1 MYMYYI
7 SYTRGWHVLL
17 PECSNKCKTH
27 MIYFP
32 KYTLQCRACTVCWL
46 RNTNVYSG
54 SEMVQHRF
62 YQFSVTALLVE
73 SRSRWQIAKSWF
85 LAPTSYLSSTDI
97 FQFFLPLAIC
107 FCRSTSKVGFLQ
119 QYSLHWEILFFW
131 PPYQPLNW
139 SLSIFLA
146 DLVLSGSWVGWGTWL
161 TLSGKLLWLYNFTY

>member
-32 KYTLQCRACTVCWL
+32 KCTVCWL
-46 RNTNVYSG
+46 TKTNVYSG

-107 FCRSTSKVGFLQ
+107 FCRSTSKVGFLR
-119 QYSLHWEILFFW
+119 QYSLHWQILIFG
-131 PPYQPLNW
+131 PLF
-139 SLSIFLA
+139 SLSTDLFQFFL
-146 DLVLSGSWVGWGTWL
+146 L
-161 TLSGKLLWLYNFTY
+161 TLSSQVPGWVGEPD